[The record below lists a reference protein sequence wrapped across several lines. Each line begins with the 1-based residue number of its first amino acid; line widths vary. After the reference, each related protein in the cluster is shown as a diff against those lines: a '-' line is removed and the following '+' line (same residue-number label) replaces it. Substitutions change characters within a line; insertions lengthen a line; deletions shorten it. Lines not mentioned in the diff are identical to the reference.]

1 VTSIRAT
8 GGKSLAGGL
17 GRRYAPGMRECIVC
31 TFVLLCS
38 LTARAQT
45 PSGWKTVKDAK
56 STCQISVPP
65 DWVPLGENNGA
76 AVFHD
81 SSTAIAVVTSQPGQ
95 EFKPLTPGFIKSMGL
110 PKEKLF
116 ENTAKRIFYQDQ
128 TSRGPD
134 DTNAFST
141 SVPAKNG
148 TCSCHVAVLPTIE
161 EDTAKKIA
169 TSLTPVP
176 QT

>member
-1 VTSIRAT
+1 
-8 GGKSLAGGL
+8 
-17 GRRYAPGMRECIVC
+17 MVC
-31 TFVLLCS
+31 TLVLLCG
-38 LTARAQT
+38 LTARSQT
-45 PSGWKTVKDAK
+45 PPGWKTVKDAK
-56 STCQISVPP
+56 SACQISVPP
-65 DWVPLGENNGA
+65 DWAPLGENQGA

-95 EFKPLTPGFIKSMGL
+95 EFKPLTAGFIKSMGL

-116 ENTAKRIFYQDQ
+116 ENTAKRIFYQDE

-134 DTNAFST
+134 DPNAFSA

-148 TCSCHVAVLPTIE
+148 TCSCHVTALPTI

-169 TSLTPVP
+169 QSLAPAP